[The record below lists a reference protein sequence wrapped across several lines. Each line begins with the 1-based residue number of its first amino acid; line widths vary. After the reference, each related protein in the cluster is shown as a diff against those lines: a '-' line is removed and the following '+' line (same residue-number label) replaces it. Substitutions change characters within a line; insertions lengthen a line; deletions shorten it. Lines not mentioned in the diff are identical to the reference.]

1 MHLDAID
8 SNWIL
13 LTDAVMATYAC
24 SKNYSD
30 RFIKYAVMA
39 TSSPCSYWYAG
50 RREQY
55 HVVFN
60 IPFACLFDSRHA
72 ISFLPFPKFQP
83 CWAGEWWETMMSP
96 DNSPNLM
103 LICDL
108 DETQI
113 IISPVWFY
121 FIASDESQQCVLV
134 QLNSWELGDVVFFT
148 FYVLM
153 GIYFSQ
159 DPLLLFFLYL
169 LWSYCSA
176 SCAVWRVLVISLAVF
191 ILLDWK
197 IIAESI
203 ITKSKTS

>member
-1 MHLDAID
+1 MQSL
-8 SNWIL
+8 
-13 LTDAVMATYAC
+13 
-24 SKNYSD
+24 
-30 RFIKYAVMA
+30 
-39 TSSPCSYWYAG
+39 
-50 RREQY
+50 
-55 HVVFN
+55 
-60 IPFACLFDSRHA
+60 
-72 ISFLPFPKFQP
+72 SFLFQSFSRDGL
-83 CWAGEWWETMMSP
+83 ASGETMMSP

-197 IIAESI
+197 IIAEFSFEKVCSMFLASLWTAGFHYVISTPCNCWRATTFGSDFI
-203 ITKSKTS
+203 IVFIYSSFSQRIVCG